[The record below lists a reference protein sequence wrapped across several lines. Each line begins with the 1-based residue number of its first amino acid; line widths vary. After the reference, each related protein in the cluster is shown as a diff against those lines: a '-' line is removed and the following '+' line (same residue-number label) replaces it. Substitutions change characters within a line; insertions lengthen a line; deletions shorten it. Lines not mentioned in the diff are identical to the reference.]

1 MASTSTVTK
10 RGACYCC
17 VINCSNNNR
26 TSIDPRIGKPV
37 RFFYFPN
44 PETDRERCQN
54 WIINIRRDDVKIAD
68 IKSKRVC
75 SAHFHEKVFNCPTD
89 IQHSRLLPT
98 AVPTIVSCPNPPPS
112 MECRRPPPKIR
123 EPVPKRRRQDTD
135 DAPAS
140 SSVYHEGDGDDCD
153 GDRDSTRPVVK
164 ASEPDPEKLAGE
176 LKQAKRALED
186 LKKQNKQLERKCKT
200 AQSAKVRLIE
210 RHAVQVASLR
220 AKKKA
225 ILENFL
231 KDLPVVPAA
240 LFKIMM
246 RKKKWINWDTEKE
259 AMELCLAVY
268 FRSTSA
274 YAVLR
279 YVGFQLPHPRT
290 LRRRFSTVLTGV
302 GLCQSLFEMMHLRT
316 LALEEHE
323 KRVTLSLDGMTV
335 TKALTYSHHR
345 DELVGFVN
353 CGEHHQSDEIAN
365 QAILVMIRGLTLK
378 WKQVLGYFVA
388 KHNQATPTLTAII
401 SEIVRTVT
409 GIGLYVDAIVMD
421 QESCQWKSMKD
432 IAVGTKVVYCAQ
444 YSCGN

>member
-1 MASTSTVTK
+1 
-10 RGACYCC
+10 
-17 VINCSNNNR
+17 
-26 TSIDPRIGKPV
+26 
-37 RFFYFPN
+37 
-44 PETDRERCQN
+44 
-54 WIINIRRDDVKIAD
+54 
-68 IKSKRVC
+68 
-75 SAHFHEKVFNCPTD
+75 
-89 IQHSRLLPT
+89 
-98 AVPTIVSCPNPPPS
+98 

-123 EPVPKRRRQDTD
+123 EPVPKRRQDTD

-164 ASEPDPEKLAGE
+164 ASEPDPEKLARE

-200 AQSAKVRLIE
+200 AQSAKVRLIK

-220 AKKKA
+220 AKKEA

-259 AMELCLAVY
+259 AIELCLAVY

-279 YVGFQLPHPRT
+279 SVGFQL
-290 LRRRFSTVLTGV
+290 FNCV
-302 GLCQSLFEMMHLRT
+302 
-316 LALEEHE
+316 
-323 KRVTLSLDGMTV
+323 DW
-335 TKALTYSHHR
+335 ALTYNHHH

-353 CGEHHQSDEIAN
+353 CGEHHQSDEIAD

-378 WKQVLGYFVA
+378 WKQVLGYVVA
-388 KHNQATPTLTAII
+388 KHNLATPTLTAII

-421 QESCQWKSMKD
+421 Q
-432 IAVGTKVVYCAQ
+432 
-444 YSCGN
+444 

>member
-1 MASTSTVTK
+1 M
-10 RGACYCC
+10 
-17 VINCSNNNR
+17 
-26 TSIDPRIGKPV
+26 
-37 RFFYFPN
+37 
-44 PETDRERCQN
+44 
-54 WIINIRRDDVKIAD
+54 
-68 IKSKRVC
+68 
-75 SAHFHEKVFNCPTD
+75 
-89 IQHSRLLPT
+89 
-98 AVPTIVSCPNPPPS
+98 
-112 MECRRPPPKIR
+112 
-123 EPVPKRRRQDTD
+123 
-135 DAPAS
+135 
-140 SSVYHEGDGDDCD
+140 
-153 GDRDSTRPVVK
+153 VK
-164 ASEPDPEKLAGE
+164 ASEPDPEKLARE

-220 AKKKA
+220 AKKEA
-225 ILENFL
+225 LLENFL

-279 YVGFQLPHPRT
+279 SVGFQLPHPRT

-302 GLCQSLFEMMHLRT
+302 GLCQSLFEMMRLRT

-323 KRVTLSLDGMTV
+323 KRVTLSLDGRTL
-335 TKALTYSHHR
+335 TKALTYNHHR

-353 CGEHHQSDEIAN
+353 CGEHHQSDEIAD

-378 WKQVLGYFVA
+378 WKQVLEYFVA
-388 KHNQATPTLTAII
+388 KHNLATPTLTAII

-421 QESCQWKSMKD
+421 QESCQWKWMKD
-432 IAVGTKVVYCAQ
+432 MGVCVE
-444 YSCGN
+444 